1 VVLSRS
7 SKVFADD
14 AEVNSKS
21 SDQTHEGRTR
31 AGANI
36 SLGEQLRLAREA
48 RGISLREISE
58 QTRISVRYLEA
69 IEADDYRHLP
79 GGIFKRSFIKAYA
92 RYVKFDEDEA
102 LEAYVRT
109 AREHGESPDEVATT
123 PHHSRVY
130 TDGDTNRSPLVTALL
145 SAVILGILTL
155 GVYAGLHWYRRT
167 ENPSTSAGNA
177 VPATGGSSQGTAQNT
192 PPPAAA
198 REAPPATMQIQVKAR
213 GEPVWIRVQA
223 DEGQQTETTL
233 SADQTQDFAPER
245 RLSLSYSKSKIGAL
259 EVTINGRPA
268 RTPTEA
274 KSGLVEMVITKEDY
288 EQLLQ

>member
-1 VVLSRS
+1 M
-7 SKVFADD
+7 
-14 AEVNSKS
+14 NSKS

-48 RGISLREISE
+48 RGITLREISE

-79 GGIFKRSFIKAYA
+79 GGIFNRSFIKAYA

-102 LEAYVRT
+102 LEAYMRT

-145 SAVILGILTL
+145 SAVILGILIL

-167 ENPSTSAGNA
+167 EKSVTSAGNA
-177 VPATGGSSQGTAQNT
+177 APATGAGSSSQAAVQNA
-192 PPPAAA
+192 PQSPAAT
-198 REAPPATMQIQVKAR
+198 REAPSAAMQIQIKAR
-213 GEPVWIRVQA
+213 GEPVWIRMRA
-223 DEGQQTETTL
+223 DEGEQTETTL
-233 SADQTQDFAPER
+233 SADQTLDFAPAR
-245 RLSLSYSKSKIGAL
+245 RLS
-259 EVTINGRPA
+259 
-268 RTPTEA
+268 
-274 KSGLVEMVITKEDY
+274 
-288 EQLLQ
+288 